1 MSNSLKSSEIA
12 SHLNLELVGKD
23 VSIHSFSQL
32 SNIQPNTVVFAKKYN
47 DSFVDL
53 LNAHEDIF
61 AIVTK
66 DYQGRLKCPH
76 VLSKNPR
83 LDYIKVLTDFFEP
96 VNPDNGK
103 IDPTAVIKEGAVLG
117 KNVTIGANCY
127 VGPQVV
133 IGDNTIIHP
142 NVVIDN
148 IVSIGHDCEIKSGT
162 VIGQS
167 GFGFE
172 RNENGDPIRFP
183 HLGKVLIGNYV
194 SIGANNTVDRAT
206 LGATIM
212 EDYVKTDN
220 LVHIAHNDVIKYGS
234 LITAGAIFSGGV
246 TVGEKTWVA
255 PNTCFMQQITIGSNV
270 TIGLGAVVLKNVDDN
285 AVMVG
290 NPAHKLEK
298 K

>member
-1 MSNSLKSSEIA
+1 MSNCIKSSGIA
-12 SHLNLELVGKD
+12 SHLNLELIGED
-23 VSIHSFSQL
+23 VVIRTFSQL
-32 SNIQPNTVVFAKKYN
+32 SNIQENTVVFAKKYN
-47 DSFVDL
+47 DSFVEL
-53 LNAHEDIF
+53 LNAHKEIL
-61 AIVTK
+61 AIVTM
-66 DYQGRLKCPH
+66 DYKGKLNCPH

-96 VNPDNGK
+96 VDPDRGK
-103 IDPTAVIKEGAVLG
+103 IDSTSVIKEGAVIG
-117 KNVTIGANCY
+117 KNVTVGANCY
-127 VGPQVV
+127 IGPQVV

-148 IVSIGHDCEIKSGT
+148 NVTIGHDCEIKSGT

-172 RNENGDPIRFP
+172 RNEKGEPIRFP
-183 HLGKVLIGNYV
+183 HLGKVIIGNYV

-206 LGATIM
+206 LGATII

-220 LVHIAHNDVIKYGS
+220 LVHIAHNDVIKFGS

-246 TVGEKTWVA
+246 TVGEKSWVA
-255 PNTCFMQQITIGSNV
+255 PNTCFMQQITIGSNS

-290 NPAHKLEK
+290 NPARKLEK

>member
-1 MSNSLKSSEIA
+1 MSNKLKSSEIA
-12 SHLNLELVGKD
+12 LHLGLDLVGED
-23 VSIHSFSQL
+23 VFVETFSQL
-32 SNIQPNTVVFAKKYN
+32 SDIKPNTIVFAKKYK
-47 DSFVDL
+47 DDFVEL
-53 LNAHEDIF
+53 LNAHQDIL
-61 AIVTK
+61 AIVTIDYK
-66 DYQGRLKCPH
+66 DKLHCPY
-76 VLSKNPR
+76 VMSRNPR

-96 VNPDNGK
+96 AVPDKGK
-103 IDPTAVIKEGAVLG
+103 IDPTAVIKEGAVIG

-127 VGPQVV
+127 IASHVV

-148 IVSIGHDCEIKSGT
+148 IVTIGHDCEIKSGT

-167 GFGFE
+167 GFGYE

-183 HLGKVLIGNYV
+183 HLGKVIIGNYV

-246 TVGEKTWVA
+246 TVGEKSWVA
-255 PNTCFMQQITIGSNV
+255 PDTCFMQQITIGNNS

-290 NPAHKLEK
+290 NPARK
-298 K
+298 KKKK

>member
-1 MSNSLKSSEIA
+1 M
-12 SHLNLELVGKD
+12 
-23 VSIHSFSQL
+23 
-32 SNIQPNTVVFAKKYN
+32 
-47 DSFVDL
+47 
-53 LNAHEDIF
+53 DIF
-61 AIVTK
+61 AIVTS
-66 DYQGRLKCPH
+66 DYKGKLNCSH
-76 VLSKNPR
+76 VISNNPR

-96 VNPDNGK
+96 VDPDKGK
-103 IDPTAVIKEGAVLG
+103 IDPTAVIKIGAVLG

-127 VGPQVV
+127 VGPKVV

-172 RNENGDPIRFP
+172 RDENGDPIRFP
-183 HLGKVLIGNYV
+183 HLGKVMIGNNV

-206 LGATIM
+206 LGATIL

-270 TIGLGAVVLKNVDDN
+270 TIGLGAVVLKNVDDY

-298 K
+298 

>member
-1 MSNSLKSSEIA
+1 MSNCIKSSEIA
-12 SHLNLELVGKD
+12 SHLNLELVGED
-23 VSIHSFSQL
+23 VVIKTFSQL
-32 SNIQPNTVVFAKKYN
+32 SNIQENTVVFAKKYN
-47 DSFVDL
+47 DSFVEL
-53 LNAHEDIF
+53 LNAHRDIL
-61 AIVTK
+61 AIVTD
-66 DYQGRLKCPH
+66 DYKGKLNCPH

-96 VNPDNGK
+96 VDPDKGK

-117 KNVTIGANCY
+117 NNVTVGAHCYIG
-127 VGPQVV
+127 PHVV

-148 IVSIGHDCEIKSGT
+148 NVTIGHDCEIKSGT

-172 RNENGDPIRFP
+172 RNENGEPIRFP
-183 HLGKVLIGNYV
+183 HLGKVIIGNYV

-246 TVGEKTWVA
+246 TVGEKSWVA
-255 PNTCFMQQITIGSNV
+255 PNTCFMQQITIGSNS

-290 NPAHKLEK
+290 NPARKLEK
-298 K
+298 

>member
-1 MSNSLKSSEIA
+1 MSNCIKSSGIA
-12 SHLNLELVGKD
+12 SHLNLELVGED
-23 VSIHSFSQL
+23 VVIKTFSQL
-32 SNIQPNTVVFAKKYN
+32 SNIQENTVVFAKKYN
-47 DSFVDL
+47 DSFVEL
-53 LNAHEDIF
+53 LNAHREIL
-61 AIVTK
+61 AIVTI
-66 DYQGRLKCPH
+66 DYKGKLSCPH

-96 VNPDNGK
+96 VDPDKGK
-103 IDPTAVIKEGAVLG
+103 IDPTAVIKKGAVLG
-117 KNVTIGANCY
+117 KNITVGANSY
-127 VGPQVV
+127 IGPQVI

-148 IVSIGHDCEIKSGT
+148 NVTIGHDCEIKSGT

-172 RNENGDPIRFP
+172 RNENGEPIRFP
-183 HLGKVLIGNYV
+183 HLGKVIIGNYV

-220 LVHIAHNDVIKYGS
+220 LVHIAHNDVIKFGS

-246 TVGEKTWVA
+246 TVGEKSWVA
-255 PNTCFMQQITIGSNV
+255 PNTCFMQQITIGSNS

-290 NPAHKLEK
+290 NPARKLEK
-298 K
+298 